1 MIWRKTIIFLA
12 QRCAIICHAVFKK
25 TIRYAALAFSLA
37 AFTATV
43 IAAPPP
49 GKGGGGGG
57 GTTPPTTFSG
67 EAAVLDIQVPALG
80 VNQTIVQAGPLPA
93 AGGAE
98 ENSLLTA
105 SSPGTIPDLTGGL
118 VAFNAEVLHA
128 STIGQG
134 ESARSEASV
143 ANLNLTV
150 SGHTVTADFLMARA
164 SAVCNRGKA
173 VLSGSSQVAN
183 LVVDGNPILVV
194 EFPANYR
201 IGLVDALGL
210 EIGKITVNEQA
221 ASGNGGNYGAI
232 TVNALHVEIFPVAG
246 VGGVDVLV
254 SSTHADI
261 NCSSPA
267 ARGDFVTGGGYI
279 TATPSGSRANFG
291 VAGGIKNGGLWGHLN
306 YIDHGSALHVKGTA
320 VTSYVVINKTTRRI
334 TGTAQINGVAGTYDV
349 VVSDNGEPGTSDTFA
364 ITLSNGYAAS
374 GTLVGGNLQLHT
386 R

>member
-1 MIWRKTIIFLA
+1 MNPQT
-12 QRCAIICHAVFKK
+12 KK
-25 TIRYAALAFSLA
+25 TIRYAALAFALA

-49 GKGGGGGG
+49 GKGGGA
-57 GTTPPTTFSG
+57 TKPPTTFSG

-93 AGGAE
+93 AGGVE

-128 STIGQG
+128 ATIGQG

-143 ANLNLTV
+143 ANLNLSV

-164 SAVCNRGKA
+164 SAVCDKRGHAA
-173 VLSGSSQVAN
+173 VSGSSQVAN

-194 EFPANYR
+194 EFPANYQ
-201 IGLVDALGL
+201 ISLVDALGL
-210 EIGKITVNEQA
+210 AVGRITVNEQA
-221 ASGNGGNYGAI
+221 ASGNGRNYGAI
-232 TVNALHVEIFPVAG
+232 TVNALHVEVFGVA
-246 VGGVDVLV
+246 DVLV
-254 SSTHADI
+254 ASTHADI

-279 TATPSGSRANFG
+279 TGTPSGSRANFG

-306 YIDHGSALHVKGTA
+306 YIDHGSAMHVKGTA
-320 VTSYVVINKTTRRI
+320 VTSYVVINTTTRRI

-349 VVSDNGEPGTSDTFA
+349 VVSDAGEPGTSDTFA
-364 ITLSNGYAAS
+364 ITLSNGYSAS
-374 GTLVGGNLQLHT
+374 GTLVGGNIQLHT

>member
-1 MIWRKTIIFLA
+1 MNPKT
-12 QRCAIICHAVFKK
+12 KK
-25 TIRYAALAFSLA
+25 TIRYAALAFALA

-49 GKGGGGGG
+49 GAG
-57 GTTPPTTFSG
+57 GTKPPTTFSG

-80 VNQTIVQAGPLPA
+80 VDQTIVQAGPLPA
-93 AGGAE
+93 TGGAE
-98 ENSLLTA
+98 ENSLLNA

-118 VAFNAEVLHA
+118 VAFDAEVLHA

-150 SGHTVTADFLMARA
+150 AGHTVTADFLMARA

-173 VLSGSSQVAN
+173 VLSGRLQVAN

-201 IGLVDALGL
+201 INLVDALGL
-210 EIGKITVNEQA
+210 TIGRITVNEQA

-254 SSTHADI
+254 ASTHADI
-261 NCSSPA
+261 NCSSLA

-279 TATPSGSRANFG
+279 TGTPSGSRGNFG

-306 YIDHGSALHVKGTA
+306 YLDHGSAMHVKGTA
-320 VTSYVVINKTTRRI
+320 VTSYVVVNKTTRRI
-334 TGTAQINGVAGTYDV
+334 TGTAQINGAAGTYVV
-349 VVSDNGEPGTSDTFA
+349 VVSDEGEPGTNDTFT
-364 ITLSNGYAAS
+364 ITLSNGYTAW
-374 GTLVGGNLQLHT
+374 GKLVGGNIQLHT